1 MLPEQML
8 AEVRGYIDNFKVLK
22 SRFKRVEG
30 ITEELIKIKIKNYRK
45 ELLRD

>member
-1 MLPEQML
+1 ML
-8 AEVRGYIDNFKVLK
+8 AEVRGYIDNFKLLK
-22 SRFKRVEG
+22 SKFKRMEE